1 MVPLPE
7 KICLLIFVILICL
20 RNRIEKQGKQINI
33 TKISRQILQETEE
46 DFLLQ
51 FQSSEAGSRP

>member
-1 MVPLPE
+1 M
-7 KICLLIFVILICL
+7 IIRQIL

-33 TKISRQILQETEE
+33 TKLSRQILQETEE